1 MRILLDLFRWILS
14 IRRERTLDKRASTF
28 DLAAEIDRLADLLD
42 GVLKA
47 STPDG
52 NLNLELLPS
61 LEAAHRKVWS
71 RWVTI
76 LGTSGY
82 ASQDP
87 NVQQEIEHCIK
98 IAHAA
103 PGAYVE
109 EVLLVQ
115 CCVAE
120 KRIPIDLRER
130 FSTAIYNLRNLS
142 TKMRLNR

>member
-1 MRILLDLFRWILS
+1 MGVLLDLFKWILS
-14 IRRERTLDKRASTF
+14 IHRERALDKRASTV

-42 GVLKA
+42 HVLKA
-47 STPDG
+47 STPG
-52 NLNLELLPS
+52 GSLNLELLPS
-61 LEAAHRKVWS
+61 LEAAHRRVWS

-87 NVQQEIEHCIK
+87 DVQKEVDRCIK

-115 CCVAE
+115 FCVAE
-120 KRIPIDLRER
+120 KKIPIDLRER
-130 FSTAIYNLRNLS
+130 FSTAIDNLRDLS